1 MKEMLRKIPPVHE
14 ILETGGFNRFI
25 EINDLSSNQG
35 KELVKESVAAIRKCI
50 LEGTRGAPPPDTKGF
65 LDAVFRGAEK
75 LKRQKYSIS
84 LHRVINASGTVLHT
98 NLGRARIGAETIE
111 HISRVAGSYNNL
123 EYDID
128 EGKRGTRHTH
138 AEKFICELTGAE
150 AAMIVNNNAAAVFL
164 ILSALARNKEV
175 IVSRGELVEIGGSFR
190 VSSIMEES
198 GAKLVE
204 VGTTNKTHL
213 KDYQGPIGEDTAMI
227 MKVHQS
233 NFVMKG
239 FTSAVESAELAGLS
253 KEYDHVL
260 YYEDLGS
267 GALFDFSKYGI
278 GEEPLVSNVIEK
290 GADLVSF
297 SGDKL
302 LGGPQAGII
311 AGKKEA
317 VDLLK
322 KHQLARVL
330 RVDKMTIAALEMT
343 LLHYLKNEEDK
354 IPAVFGITR
363 QKEDIHQQSMN
374 LLEQLKLRNVSFN
387 LELTAG
393 KSKIGGGTMPEIELD
408 TYLVSI
414 QHEKVQSNEI
424 HKRLRMHDPGV
435 IARIHQDRIL
445 IDLRTVSP
453 EEHDEIL
460 EALVELDSQLERDL
474 PFS

>member
-1 MKEMLRKIPPVHE
+1 MKELLRSIPPIHE
-14 ILETGGFNRFI
+14 ILETDGFNRFI
-25 EINDLSSNQG
+25 VNNGISSKQG
-35 KELVKESVAAIRKCI
+35 KELVKESVASIRKCI
-50 LEGTRGAPPPDTKGF
+50 LEGEREVPPPDTQGF
-65 LDAVFRGAEK
+65 LDAVFKQAGNIK
-75 LKRQKYSIS
+75 KQKYSLS

-98 NLGRARIGAETIE
+98 NLGRAILGAETIE
-111 HISRVAGSYNNL
+111 HIRSVAGSHNNL

-128 EGKRGTRHTH
+128 KGKRGSRHKH

-164 ILSALARNKEV
+164 ILSALAKNKEV

-198 GAKLVE
+198 GANLVE

-213 KDYQGPIGEDTAMI
+213 KDYQNHIGEDTAMI

-239 FTSAVESAELAGLS
+239 FTAAVESGELAALS
-253 KEYDHVL
+253 NDHDHVL

-267 GALFDFSKYGI
+267 GAIFDFSKYGI
-278 GEEPLVSNVIEK
+278 GDEPLVREVIEK
-290 GADLVSF
+290 GADLISF

-317 VDLLK
+317 IDLLK

-343 LLHYLKNEEDK
+343 LLHYLKKEEDK

-363 QKEDIHQQSMN
+363 QKADIHQQSMK
-374 LLEQLKLRNVSFN
+374 LIEQLNLRNVSFS
-387 LELTAG
+387 LELKEGT
-393 KSKIGGGTMPEIELD
+393 SRVGGGTMPEVELD

-414 QHEKVQSNEI
+414 RHTQVPANEI
-424 HKRLRMHDPGV
+424 HKRLRVHDPG
-435 IARIHQDRIL
+435 IITRIHRDRIL
-445 IDLRTVSP
+445 IDLRTVSS
-453 EEHDEIL
+453 EENDEIL
-460 EALVELDSQLERDL
+460 EALVELNGQIEKDL
-474 PFS
+474 PIS